1 MNKKPLSD
9 EEIRTQLKKLNRPEA
24 PDELWSQ
31 IESGLKKEAARK
43 GIHPILIKLTN
54 LSVNP
59 AFMVSSAAA
68 ILIAVITGLYF
79 LPASYFDR
87 QMVTSEQ
94 KNESEQDSSLLEKQ
108 GFKINETHQLVSSEI
123 TKVVD
128 KVQNKLNAAFTRT
141 EIKSVS
147 KAANM
152 ADSLKLNLAS
162 MADLELFVEKNRDKV
177 DPHYYAVTQERLSLL
192 DQSIS
197 ECKKALQMNELNKS
211 IARFLDRSSKEKLKT
226 LQSLVDYIKDEKNE
240 NKH

>member
-1 MNKKPLSD
+1 MNKKLLSD
-9 EEIRTQLKKLNRPEA
+9 QEIRDQLKKLNRPE
-24 PDELWSQ
+24 PPEDLWNQ
-31 IESGLKKEAARK
+31 IEAGLKKESERK
-43 GIHPILIKLTN
+43 GINPFLFKLTR

-59 AFMVSSAAA
+59 TFMVSSAAA

-79 LPASYFDR
+79 LPVSFFNKQVVQSGQTIQTD
-87 QMVTSEQ
+87 
-94 KNESEQDSSLLEKQ
+94 QDSSLFEKQ
-108 GFKINETHQLVSSEI
+108 GFNINETHQLVSSEI

-128 KVQNKLNAAFTRT
+128 KVQNKLNSAFTNPT
-141 EIKSVS
+141 KKSEPKTAVLQ
-147 KAANM
+147 
-152 ADSLKLNLAS
+152 DSLKLNLAS

-197 ECKKALQMNELNKS
+197 ECNKALKMNELNKS

-240 NKH
+240 NKQ

>member
-43 GIHPILIKLTN
+43 GIHPILLKLTR
-54 LSVNP
+54 LSVSP

-68 ILIAVITGLYF
+68 ILIAVIAGLYF

-87 QMVTSEQ
+87 QMVKSEQ

-162 MADLELFVEKNRDKV
+162 MADLELFVKKNRDKV

>member
-9 EEIRTQLKKLNRPEA
+9 EEIRNQLKKLNRPDP
-24 PDELWSQ
+24 PDELWDQ
-31 IESGLKKEAARK
+31 IESGLKKEAEKK
-43 GIHPILIKLTN
+43 GINPILLKLTR

-59 AFMVSSAAA
+59 VFMVSSAAA

-79 LPASYFDR
+79 VPATYFEK
-87 QMVTSEQ
+87 QLAKSEQ
-94 KNESEQDSSLLEKQ
+94 NNGSEQDSSLLEKQ
-108 GFKINETHQLVSSEI
+108 GFNLNETHQLVSSEI

-128 KVQNKLNAAFTRT
+128 KVQNKLNSAFTKA
-141 EIKSVS
+141 EKKSEPKV
-147 KAANM
+147 AVLL
-152 ADSLKLNLAS
+152 DSLKLNLAS
-162 MADLELFVEKNRDKV
+162 MADLELFVQKNRDKV

-226 LQSLVDYIKDEKNE
+226 LQSLVDYIKDGKNE
-240 NKH
+240 NKQ